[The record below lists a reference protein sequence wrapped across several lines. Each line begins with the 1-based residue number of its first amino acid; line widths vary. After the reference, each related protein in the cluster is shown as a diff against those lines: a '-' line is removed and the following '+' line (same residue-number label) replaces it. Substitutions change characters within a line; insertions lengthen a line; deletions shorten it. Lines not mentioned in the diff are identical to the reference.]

1 MKLREEEI
9 ARVRRAQESA
19 GHSAGDKDKDETDN

>member
-1 MKLREEEI
+1 MRLREEKM

-19 GHSAGDKDKDETDN
+19 RHSARDEDKDETDE